1 MAADRD
7 EFNVNKR
14 FGTGAFRPMPLV
26 PSEFDPG
33 VLRAGGILSPR
44 TLSPEI
50 ILKDRWLPER
60 LRETLKLDPRT
71 QLGRAVRE
79 ILKYV
84 PDMPA
89 AREAA
94 AELLDRLSSCV
105 IVESALYGIV
115 KRGALWCAGNAY
127 WGERTEDYGLLGTKV
142 VTTTG
147 CGFIV
152 DAFQNLVELE
162 LMKFHGIGTG
172 SGAEAAADTALG
184 TELTT
189 EYSPNSTRATGSLTE
204 VSALV
209 FQTVGTNTL
218 DGTPGASLREHGL
231 FSNATVGS
239 GVLLDRTVFAAI
251 SLSSGDALQTDYRLT
266 LSAGG

>member
-1 MAADRD
+1 MAAI
-7 EFNVNKR
+7 EKEIFND
-14 FGTGAFRPMPLV
+14 
-26 PSEFDPG
+26 PSHRSIWLPEEITQRIQP
-33 VLRAGGILSPR
+33 SPR

-50 ILKDRWLPER
+50 IVKDKWLPER
-60 LRETLKLDPRT
+60 LRETLKLPPAT
-71 QLGRAVRE
+71 HLGRAVRE

-84 PDMPA
+84 PDMPE

-94 AELLDRLSSCV
+94 AELLERLSSCV
-105 IVESALYGIV
+105 IVESALYGVV
-115 KRGALWCAGNAY
+115 KRGRLWLANISGPQI
-127 WGERTEDYGLLGTKV
+127 EDYGLLGTKV

-172 SGAEAAADTALG
+172 SGADAAADTALG

-189 EYSPNSTRATGSLTE
+189 EYNPNNTRATGSLAE
-204 VSALV
+204 ASALV

-218 DGTPGASLREHGL
+218 DGTPGASLREHGI

-251 SLSSGDALQTDYRLT
+251 ALSSGDALQTDYRLA